1 MYLDALRG
9 TIVTNKTVFPYF
21 WKCAHSPHCICNFST
36 LADDIFILLAM
47 YNVVIAQA
55 WRSQVGEQMSRLNWS
70 EWSWW
75 VEVEV
80 ESLIGESWLVKL
92 GLHPPTIHKPQLPHF
107 ASFNNHPAPSPPSHS
122 HHAIPT
128 IHTLLLPSSTIPTI
142 HKPRHHP
149 APPIPTIYGLT
160 TSFQNKVVSKTHY
173 SVILWKSIF
182 TWYFALHFTLVYNQ
196 RGGRNALVWVSESKA
211 KI

>member
-1 MYLDALRG
+1 MYLDVLRG

-55 WRSQVGEQMSRLNWS
+55 WRSQVGGQMSRLNWS

-80 ESLIGESWLVKL
+80 ESLIGESWLGKL

-107 ASFNNHPAPSPPSHS
+107 ASFNNHPAPSPPSH
-122 HHAIPT
+122 P
-128 IHTLLLPSSTIPTI
+128 
-142 HKPRHHP
+142 HHP
-149 APPIPTIYGLT
+149 HFATSIQHHPHHPIPTMPSPPSRHPHFL
-160 TSFQNKVVSKTHY
+160 
-173 SVILWKSIF
+173 L
-182 TWYFALHFTLVYNQ
+182 FADS
-196 RGGRNALVWVSESKA
+196 A
-211 KI
+211 

>member
-55 WRSQVGEQMSRLNWS
+55 WRSQVGGQMSRLNWS

-107 ASFNNHPAPSPPSHS
+107 ASFNNHPAPSPPSQ
-122 HHAIPT
+122 PF
-128 IHTLLLPSSTIPTI
+128 TLCYF
-142 HKPRHHP
+142 HP
-149 APPIPTIYGLT
+149 APSQPFTSQGTIQHHKSPPF
-160 TSFQNKVVSKTHY
+160 TSSLQVTRLYWS
-173 SVILWKSIF
+173 
-182 TWYFALHFTLVYNQ
+182 
-196 RGGRNALVWVSESKA
+196 
-211 KI
+211 